1 MCSEQI
7 SKLRLGSLPCFEVC
21 ENLSNI
27 PGLNDID
34 FDQCLPPLTNFKYYS
49 VHDFHFS
56 NDVRDLFHSQQSLST
71 LHWNIR
77 SLSSNID
84 HLRQLLFELNHSFS
98 LIGISE
104 AKLISKRESIININI
119 DGYNFIS
126 QPSLSNDGGV
136 GLYMYVK
143 QNMSYTKLEN
153 LTTSTSDFEGLWIE
167 LHNNKQRN
175 VVCEVIYRH
184 PYGNIEDFL
193 IIYKMQLNLSII
205 VTNVALF

>member
-1 MCSEQI
+1 MSTVFPFGNLSTSELTKLSFNSDTDCLCPEQI
-7 SKLRLGSLPCFEVC
+7 SELRLDSLPCIEVC

-27 PGLNDID
+27 PSLNDIGS
-34 FDQCLPPLTNFKYYS
+34 DQCLPPLTNFKYYS
-49 VHDFHFS
+49 VHDFHSS

-104 AKLISKRESIININI
+104 TKLISNRESIININI
-119 DGYNFIS
+119 DGYYFIS
-126 QPSLSNDGGV
+126 QPSLSNAGGV
-136 GLYMYVK
+136 GLYVK

-175 VVCEVIYRH
+175 VVC
-184 PYGNIEDFL
+184 
-193 IIYKMQLNLSII
+193 
-205 VTNVALF
+205 